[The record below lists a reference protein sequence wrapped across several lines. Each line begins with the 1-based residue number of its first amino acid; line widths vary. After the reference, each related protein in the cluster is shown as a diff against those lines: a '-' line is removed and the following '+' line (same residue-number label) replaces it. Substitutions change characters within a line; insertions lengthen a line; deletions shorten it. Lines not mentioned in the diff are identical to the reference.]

1 MKILSAGRTPGP
13 AVRIIAPM
21 LFCLFCPSVSPAQA
35 VPGCGPAPVGA
46 TCGGAGPASLGN
58 TSGTDQGAGNP
69 INLIT
74 GNKYQREVDMEAL
87 PGELGLELVRHYNSL
102 DRSNGSVGVGWRL
115 SYDTELVVLR
125 DTLQIS
131 QADGGR
137 IVFNRDARHPAHCA
151 SDDPGNGSI
160 EVLRAASGAAR
171 YVWRWPDGRR
181 LVFDAAG
188 KLEEIRGAQGGLL
201 TLTRGLRGELLAV
214 EDPLGRRLKFRYGM
228 SGYTGITAVETPLG
242 LVTYTHESAPGD
254 TRFGNLTGVR
264 LADGLTLRRYHY
276 ESRFQAGNPHA
287 LTGVSVE
294 RRDAGGA
301 LRESQ
306 RLSTY
311 AYESTGRAR
320 WSMRGAGL
328 DLVAVARS
336 ANTGSA
342 AHPATSVLVNA
353 QGEQTRYRFADVG
366 GSFRLL
372 DSTGP
377 GCARCG
383 PTNLRYAYDAAGRL
397 RSVEDVD
404 HSLARV
410 PRAQYERDEFGRA
423 TRVRVPSVV
432 PGQIHETHY
441 VFDEAYPARLARIEE
456 TGYSPLGPIRRRI
469 DYSYDAAGRILT
481 QGSTAFRYDERG
493 RLIERREHGSVTRYH
508 YDALSRPV
516 RVELADGRLARY
528 EYDALGRMGV
538 IDIAGQRERYGYDAA
553 GRLAYLI
560 RPNGEHLRYGYDA
573 ADRVTAIT
581 DAAGRRIELDRD
593 ARGELR
599 GRRLIGPDGVVLQR
613 RDEQVQAG
621 VQDPEVTLDLWRRP
635 VGLRGAGTGS
645 GYEYDD
651 FGRLARMRVAG
662 AGDTLFEYDDED
674 RLITRIMPS
683 GERTRYRYAADG
695 SRIDKLTPEGTT
707 RVEFGANRR
716 PARVMYAE
724 GQERLAYDGAARLTR
739 HEWRFDGHAFT
750 TSFRYTE
757 DGRMLERTLPGGGTL
772 KFSYRR
778 LPHPNAGLLQSIRL
792 TGPGIDA
799 MLVDDLNAAGDSPA
813 RRRFRLLGN
822 VPFERVSD
830 VDGRLRYIGAKGLW
844 SRDWAAEAGL
854 MRTGARAALR
864 KGFLTSSDGGD
875 LGGTDGAVPQRDA
888 RSFEWDSELRLKGV
902 RGSGGPVASYGYD
915 AAGQRVRKT
924 VFSRTGAT
932 TTRYLYEDDRLIA
945 EIDDH
950 DVVRAQYIWL
960 DDQPVAMIRDG
971 KVFGIVAD
979 HQYAPR
985 AVFNAQGSVPVEN
998 ATHLRA
1004 SHQYWDEETGLLYN
1018 GRRYLDPVKARY
1030 LTPDPLGLAG
1040 GIDPFAFHGGSLQ
1053 GIDLHGTQAQPAL
1066 VENQSIASWS
1076 FEQKLAFIFSE
1087 AADQIKD
1094 HELAD
1099 ALRELVSPAAL
1110 TTTAIIFTI
1119 WAGTQFT
1126 PYGWVADLALTG
1138 LGALMVGGAVWDVI
1152 QAVYAVGKGVTAG
1165 RCEGDLR
1172 EAAGSFAASLTRAS
1186 ASVTA
1191 ASLPLGAPRIASLL
1205 RTVFRRNL
1213 PAVRGAS
1220 LRAAADE
1227 ARFGIFNPGRG
1238 SYSGATAN
1246 REWIQLQR
1254 TVRRSDAH
1262 PPWDPARSVVDT
1274 WLNPGEKVYVIQIRG
1289 VAPGGWATTK
1299 QYRSLQEARDEL
1311 SLLEQFKQSD
1321 TDLVLQE
1328 YTVTSPIPVRE
1339 GYAGPQVSGWPASE
1353 TYVGEGQ
1360 QIQFLVDLRGN
1371 AWRTYMSR
1379 TTTWEFSK

>member
-1 MKILSAGRTPGP
+1 MKIFGAGRTLGS
-13 AVRIIAPM
+13 VERIIGLIA
-21 LFCLFCPSVSPAQA
+21 FCLFYPAVSSAQA
-35 VPGCGPAPVGA
+35 VPSCGPAPVGA

-69 INLIT
+69 INVIT

-102 DRSNGSVGVGWRL
+102 DRSSGSVGVGWRL
-115 SYDTELVVLR
+115 SYDTELVALR
-125 DTLQIS
+125 DSIQIS
-131 QADGGR
+131 EADGGR
-137 IVFNRDARHPAHCA
+137 ITFNRDPRHPSHCA
-151 SDDPGNGSI
+151 SNDPSNGAI
-160 EVLRAASGAAR
+160 EVQAVSGAPR

-188 KLEEIRGAQGGLL
+188 KLQEIHGAQGGLL

-214 EDPLGRRLKFRYGM
+214 EDPLGRRLKFRYGTN
-228 SGYTGITAVETPLG
+228 GYTGITAVETPLG
-242 LVTYTHESAPGD
+242 PVTYTHEGAPED
-254 TRFGNLTGVR
+254 ARFGNLTGAR
-264 LADGLTLRRYHY
+264 LADELTLRRYHY
-276 ESRFQAGNPHA
+276 EPRFQAGNPHA

-294 RRDAGGA
+294 RRDASGVV
-301 LRESQ
+301 RESQ

-311 AYESTGRAR
+311 AYEPTGRVR

-336 ANTGSA
+336 ANTGSV
-342 AHPATSVLVNA
+342 AHPATAILVNA
-353 QGEQTRYRFADVG
+353 QGEQTSYRFADIG

-377 GCARCG
+377 GCTRCG

-397 RSVEDVD
+397 TAVENVD
-404 HSLARV
+404 QSLARL
-410 PRAQYERDEFGRA
+410 PRTQYERDELGRV
-423 TRVRVPSVV
+423 TRLRVPSVV
-432 PGQIHETHY
+432 TGHVHETHY

-481 QGSTAFRYDERG
+481 QGATAFRYDERG
-493 RLIERREHGSVTRYH
+493 RLLERREHGSVTRYH
-508 YDALSRPV
+508 YDALSRPASI
-516 RVELADGRLARY
+516 ELADGRLIRY
-528 EYDALGRMGV
+528 QYDALGRVSV

-553 GRLAYLI
+553 GRLTDLI
-560 RPNGEHLRYGYDA
+560 RPNGERLRYGYDA
-573 ADRVTAIT
+573 ADRVTAVT

-593 ARGELR
+593 AQGELR
-599 GRRLIGPDGVVLQR
+599 SRRLIGPDGVMLQR
-613 RDEQVQAG
+613 RDEQVRAG
-621 VQDPEVTLDLWRRP
+621 AQDPEVMLDLWRRP
-635 VGLRGAGTGS
+635 VALRPTGTGS

-662 AGDTLFEYDDED
+662 TGDTLFEYDDED
-674 RLITRIMPS
+674 RLITRTLPS
-683 GERTRYRYAADG
+683 GERIRYRYTADG
-695 SRIDKLTPEGTT
+695 SSIDKLTPEGTT
-707 RVEFGANRR
+707 RVELGANRR
-716 PARVMYAE
+716 PARVTYAE

-739 HEWRFDGHAFT
+739 HEWSFGGHAFT
-750 TSFRYTE
+750 TSFRYST
-757 DGRMLERTLPGGGTL
+757 DGRMLERSLPGGETL
-772 KFSYRR
+772 KFAYRQ

-792 TGPGIDA
+792 TGSGVDA
-799 MLVDDLNAAGDSPA
+799 MLVDDLNAAADSPA
-813 RRRFRLLGN
+813 LHRFRLLGN

-830 VDGRLRYIGAKGLW
+830 VDGRLRHIGAKGLW
-844 SRDWAAEAGL
+844 SRDWAAEAEF
-854 MRTGARAALR
+854 MPAGAHRVFR
-864 KGFLTSSDGGD
+864 KGFSTSSSDGE
-875 LGGTDGAVPQRDA
+875 LGATDEAAPQRDA
-888 RSFEWDSELRLKGV
+888 RSFEWDSELRLKSV
-902 RGSGGPVASYGYD
+902 RGPRGPLATYGYD

-924 VFSRTGAT
+924 VFSSTGAT

-950 DVVRAQYIWL
+950 NVVRAQYVWL

-985 AVFNAQGSVPVEN
+985 AVFNAQGSVSVEA
-998 ATHLRA
+998 ATNLRA

-1018 GRRYLDPVKARY
+1018 GRRYLDPARARY

-1040 GIDPFAFHGGSLQ
+1040 GIDPFAFHGDSLQ
-1053 GIDLHGTQAQPAL
+1053 GVDLHGTQAQPAL
-1066 VENQSIASWS
+1066 AENRSIASWS

-1110 TTTAIIFTI
+1110 ETTAIIFTL
-1119 WAGTQFT
+1119 WAGSQFT

-1138 LGALMVGGAVWDVI
+1138 LGALMIGSAVWDVI
-1152 QAVYAVGKGVTAG
+1152 QAVYAVGKGMTTA

-1172 EAAGSFAASLTRAS
+1172 EAAGTFAVSLTRAS
-1186 ASVTA
+1186 VSMTA
-1191 ASLPLGAPRIASLL
+1191 ASLPLAAPRIASLL

-1213 PAVRGAS
+1213 PAVRGVR

-1227 ARFGIFNPGRG
+1227 SRFGIFNPSRG

-1246 REWIQLQR
+1246 REWMQLQR
-1254 TVRRSDAH
+1254 KVRRSDAH

-1274 WLNPGEKVYVIQIRG
+1274 WLNPGDKIYVIQVRNAG
-1289 VAPGGWATTK
+1289 PGGWATVK
-1299 QYRSLQEARDEL
+1299 QYHSLQEARNEL
-1311 SLLEQFKQSD
+1311 AVLQEFKSARD
-1321 TDLVLQE
+1321 DLVLQE
-1328 YTVTSPIPVRE
+1328 YTVTTPIPVRE

-1353 TYVGEGQ
+1353 TYVGGGKQVE
-1360 QIQFLVDLRGN
+1360 FLVNLRDGN
-1371 AWRTYMSR
+1371 WRSYLTQGTTY
-1379 TTTWEFSK
+1379 EFFK